1 VMFAF
6 FELPKIR
13 YFDKIVFDISSHS
26 QQN

>member
-1 VMFAF
+1 MFAF